1 MARQR
6 KQGNPILTAIILVVL
21 GVIFLFMGL
30 KELISINGNLLDFNT
45 ASKSDLTEGTYVE
58 GEFTYSYGAYC
69 ENVETRY
76 GVIKRTTGYY
86 YLQDVCEQS
95 PEGQAYFIGVQV
107 SKSQSD
113 EFDNLCYS
121 ETPSPVKIKGKI
133 RTQTSKIS
141 GFMDEYIYDMYS
153 YSNILTSE
161 QAAQLKDETLHLY
174 IDIITPSDY
183 LIPIVIGAVMLLI
196 AVIII
201 VSALKKKKRDSSYS
215 QTYGSAAYNQPGGT
229 TYNQPG
235 GNGYDAGTFNNYN
248 AGGYNGFT
256 PNGTNPQNNTP
267 YKDPF
272 FQTGEEA
279 TVALNNSSESAT
291 VALND
296 SSESATV
303 ALDNTSSFTL
313 KN

>member
-6 KQGNPILTAIILVVL
+6 KQGNPILSAIIFAVI

-45 ASKSDLTEGTYVE
+45 ASKSELTEGTYVE
-58 GEFTYSYGAYC
+58 GTFTYGYGAYC

-76 GVIKRTTGYY
+76 GVVKRTTGYY

-121 ETPSPVKIKGKI
+121 DTPSPVTIKGKI
-133 RTQTSKIS
+133 KTQTSKIA
-141 GFMDEYIYDMYS
+141 GFMDDYIYDMYS
-153 YSNILTSE
+153 YSYDLT
-161 QAAQLKDETLHLY
+161 ADDATQLKNETLHLY

-196 AVIII
+196 AVIIFI
-201 VSALKKKKRDSSYS
+201 TALKKKKRDSSYS
-215 QTYGSAAYNQPGGT
+215 QTYGSATYNQPGGT

-235 GNGYDAGTFNNYN
+235 GNGYDAGTFNNNNNYN
-248 AGGYNGFT
+248 AGSFNGFT
-256 PNGTNPQNNTP
+256 PEGTNPQNNTA
-267 YKDPF
+267 YTDPF
-272 FQTGEEA
+272 FHAGEEA
-279 TVALNNSSESAT
+279 TVALN
-291 VALND
+291 D
-296 SSESATV
+296 PSESATV
-303 ALDNTSSFTL
+303 ALDDTSSFNL